1 MQVLLWI
8 RLSVTFGYPATLTEL
23 RPISPKGFATLSHF
37 ASPLQTQPMFDVE
50 KTSTGAQQYTTES
63 HNTIEDH
70 TYFTDSSET
79 SPKYTNF
86 PFDTTM
92 HTRPNDTQIL
102 SIVRVSST
110 SVVKPRTRS
119 RLATTVLTSTTNQH
133 FTQTDAD
140 FGTKSKSETSFEE
153 LVTPFVSLLRKNRFD
168 IDENYPKERSS
179 IATAR
184 NYELPSYEVK
194 FSRVTFDLSS
204 STRTVASN
212 AGFGS
217 FATKPTT
224 TVETTT
230 EATETTYTETYEPT
244 SSTRERTS
252 DTSYYDNYDERQ
264 YTQPRVY
271 GEPEKVYGEP
281 EKVYGEPEKVYGEP
295 EKVYGEPEKVYGE
308 PEKVYGHPEKVY
320 GHEEKVYEPSTRRTT
335 QETPKTFKA
344 EEIIHEQPETEEN
357 EFQLPETSEM
367 NSKSYSSFTTKIN
380 DKKSS
385 YIVDNGT
392 YRKYRVEE
400 KTPDGFIVGEYGMVS
415 HRDGSLRGV
424 RYTADSNIN
433 PSLIYETL
441 VKFLSLT

>member
-1 MQVLLWI
+1 MLLWI

-23 RPISPKGFATLSHF
+23 RSISPKGFPTLSSF
-37 ASPLQTQPMFDVE
+37 ASPLQTQPIFDVE
-50 KTSTGAQQYTTES
+50 KTSTGAQQYTTQS
-63 HNTIEDH
+63 YNTIEDH
-70 TYFTDSSET
+70 TYFTDNSET

-92 HTRPNDTQIL
+92 HTQPNDTQIL

-110 SVVKPRTRS
+110 SVVKPRARS
-119 RLATTVLTSTTNQH
+119 RLETTLLTSTTNQH

-168 IDENYPKERSS
+168 IDENYPKERLS
-179 IATAR
+179 IATATSR

-194 FSRVTFDLSS
+194 LSRVTFDLSS
-204 STRTVASN
+204 STRIVGST
-212 AGFGS
+212 GFGS
-217 FATKPTT
+217 FVTKPTT

-230 EATETTYTETYEPT
+230 EATETTYTESFEAAA
-244 SSTRERTS
+244 SGRERT
-252 DTSYYDNYDERQ
+252 DTSYYDSYDERQ

-308 PEKVYGHPEKVY
+308 PEKVYSP
-320 GHEEKVYEPSTRRTT
+320 KVYEPSTKRTT
-335 QETPKTFKA
+335 PETPKTFKA

>member
-1 MQVLLWI
+1 
-8 RLSVTFGYPATLTEL
+8 
-23 RPISPKGFATLSHF
+23 
-37 ASPLQTQPMFDVE
+37 MFDVK
-50 KTSTGAQQYTTES
+50 KTSIGAEQYTTQS
-63 HNTIEDH
+63 YNTIEDH

-79 SPKYTNF
+79 SPKFTNF

-92 HTRPNDTQIL
+92 HTQPNDTQIL

-110 SVVKPRTRS
+110 SVVKPRARS
-119 RLATTVLTSTTNQH
+119 RLATTVLASTTNQH
-133 FTQTDAD
+133 FAQTDAD
-140 FGTKSKSETSFEE
+140 FSTKSKSETSFEE
-153 LVTPFVSLLRKNRFD
+153 LVTPFVSLLRKNRLD
-168 IDENYPKERSS
+168 IDENYPKEGLSV
-179 IATAR
+179 ATATSR

-204 STRTVASN
+204 STRIVGST
-212 AGFGS
+212 GYGS
-217 FATKPTT
+217 FVTKPTT
-224 TVETTT
+224 TVEAT
-230 EATETTYTETYEPT
+230 EATETTYTESFE
-244 SSTRERTS
+244 STVSGRERT
-252 DTSYYDNYDERQ
+252 DTSYYDSYDERQ

-308 PEKVYGHPEKVY
+308 SEKVYSPK
-320 GHEEKVYEPSTRRTT
+320 YESSTQRTT
-335 QETPKTFKA
+335 QEPPKTFKA